1 MKRILTCGLILGAAV
16 AVWQLLYGL
25 LGLYT
30 NPGTAWTATVVSIL
44 ITIGVLVWGLMQTAK
59 DGRRYGG
66 QLVAGLLICL
76 VALVIII
83 PVSFL
88 FTGVLFPDY
97 FDVVAEMQAEQW
109 AGAGMSE
116 GEIDNLLQ
124 QTGFMRTSPAAAIM
138 GAIGTMITGLII
150 SLITAAFVRAKD

>member
-1 MKRILTCGLILGAAV
+1 M
-16 AVWQLLYGL
+16 
-25 LGLYT
+25 
-30 NPGTAWTATVVSIL
+30 
-44 ITIGVLVWGLMQTAK
+44 
-59 DGRRYGG
+59 
-66 QLVAGLLICL
+66 AGLLICL

-88 FTGVLFPDY
+88 FPRVLFPDY

-116 GEIDNLLQ
+116 GDIDNLLQ
-124 QTGFMRTSPAAAIM
+124 QSGFMRTSPAAAIL
-138 GAIGTMITGLII
+138 GAIGTMITGFII